1 MRTATSLTAAIEE
14 AFSAEPADEWLR
26 RLEAVGVPAG
36 KVRDFQ
42 QVYEWEQTRSQGLL
56 IDVDHP
62 TLGRIQLPG
71 PPLRFDD
78 HPYAGARETN
88 LPHPAWANT
97 TRPSAPGSTSSELF
111 TGSAHRAW

>member
-1 MRTATSLTAAIEE
+1 LRVAHRDELTAAIET

-26 RLEAVGVPAG
+26 SLAEAGIPAG

-42 QVYEWEQTRSQGLL
+42 QVYEWDQTISQGLL

-62 TLGRIQLPG
+62 TLGPIQLPG

-78 HPYAGARETN
+78 NPYAGARETN
-88 LPHPAWANT
+88 LPPPRLGEHDD
-97 TRPSAPGSTSSELF
+97 SV
-111 TGSAHRAW
+111 RAWLEE